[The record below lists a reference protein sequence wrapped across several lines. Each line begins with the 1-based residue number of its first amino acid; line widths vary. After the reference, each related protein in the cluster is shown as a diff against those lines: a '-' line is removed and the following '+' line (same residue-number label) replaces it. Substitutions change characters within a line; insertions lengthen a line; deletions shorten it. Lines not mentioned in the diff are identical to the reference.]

1 MEKIIVSLIAIVTI
15 VGLAYILKDSIVLDI
30 IASEERFIKIDEY
43 NYGYIVYDKQTK
55 VEYAV
60 SDGSYNRGII
70 TLLVDQEGKPL
81 LYKEME

>member
-60 SDGSYNRGII
+60 SDGSYNRGTI